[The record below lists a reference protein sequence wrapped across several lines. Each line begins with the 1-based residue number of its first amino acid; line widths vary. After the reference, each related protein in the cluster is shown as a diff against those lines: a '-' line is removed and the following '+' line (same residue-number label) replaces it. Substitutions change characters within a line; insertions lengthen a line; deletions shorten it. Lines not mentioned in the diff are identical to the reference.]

1 MKYSLSIFLYFFSLA
16 FFGQNKS
23 MDFNKNQ
30 SDFEF
35 IANEDLITEFNQN
48 ENSKSKIQV
57 ISKITNDT
65 LISIYLKNNTKDTL
79 TLSKQDWHLY
89 LIQEAKN
96 EKEEWKPI
104 EYWSYSWCGNSY
116 LSEKIASQKIIKTE
130 TEKYNGTFETEI
142 RFKFL
147 IDNEIFY
154 SNQLKCKIDI
164 TQFEIPEELTKQSTY
179 NNVLRVSNKELA
191 EKVMFL
197 EPNAMKDFSK
207 KHKKWLNMITKK
219 IRDEQKQKIKGKN
232 KNTTPNSPTLAQASC
247 LWTQRFSKLSGI
259 R

>member
-1 MKYSLSIFLYFFSLA
+1 MKYNLGIFFYFLSIVL
-16 FFGQNKS
+16 FGQNKS
-23 MDFNKNQ
+23 MDYNKNQ

-35 IANEDLITEFNQN
+35 IANEDLKTEFNEN
-48 ENSKSKIQV
+48 ENSKSKIQ
-57 ISKITNDT
+57 IIAKITNDSI
-65 LISIYLKNNTKDTL
+65 ISIYLKNNTKDTL

-96 EKEEWKPI
+96 KNGKWKPI

-116 LSEKIASQKIIKTE
+116 LSEKITSQKIIKTE

-147 IDNEIFY
+147 IDNKIYY

-164 TQFEIPEELTKQSTY
+164 TQFDIPEELTKHSTY
-179 NNVLRVSNKELA
+179 NNVLRASNKELA

-197 EPNAMKDFSK
+197 EPNSMKEFSE
-207 KHKKWLNMITKK
+207 KHEIWLKK
-219 IRDEQKQKIKGKN
+219 ITEKNKGK
-232 KNTTPNSPTLAQASC
+232 
-247 LWTQRFSKLSGI
+247 
-259 R
+259 